1 MAIVFDNLFL
11 FSSSTFKC
19 DIWACL
25 SNFWGSSITE
35 TYRDSQIPISSGCIK
50 LIHIFNVYSYP
61 IAMCT
66 YHNFVEVKG
75 LIKDNILLHFNPDL
89 MCCYQEMILCNTHFL
104 VYRYTQVFAVMLC
117 NSARPEYSQE
127 LGLLVLFCVKICVQ
141 LYPIKLN

>member
-25 SNFWGSSITE
+25 SNFWGWSITE
-35 TYRDSQIPISSGCIK
+35 TYRDFQIPISSGCIK
-50 LIHIFNVYSYP
+50 LIHIFNVYSHP

-75 LIKDNILLHFNPDL
+75 LIKDNIMLHFNPDL
-89 MCCYQEMILCNTHFL
+89 MCCYQEMILCIHIFLFIGIHKYLLWCCATVQDQNTL
-104 VYRYTQVFAVMLC
+104 KSLDC
-117 NSARPEYSQE
+117 
-127 LGLLVLFCVKICVQ
+127 LFCSV
-141 LYPIKLN
+141 